1 MQFLSSDKNL
11 RGTVNGPLNTT
22 NLNFNH
28 VSNVGYAD
36 RLNSTMGNGLSH
48 NYHNSEFNWGDQL
61 VLKKIVENNLV
72 FANNHTPTHSNSPSW
87 DIFGY
92 NRLDKNVIGETP
104 AVLGGKE
111 EFAPEYL
118 FSSY

>member
-1 MQFLSSDKNL
+1 VSGFSLYSRDLLKNTL
-11 RGTVNGPLNTT
+11 ANP
-22 NLNFNH
+22 
-28 VSNVGYAD
+28 
-36 RLNSTMGNGLSH
+36 
-48 NYHNSEFNWGDQL
+48 E
-61 VLKKIVENNLV
+61 LKKIVENNLV